1 MQKLNKNVTFVVL
14 QIIFIFLNMQ
24 TTNCHHRKSE
34 INAYT
39 VKGFLFIYCS
49 KQFTEIIKVA
59 YEYVI
64 LQTKNFLQ
72 EPLIS
77 TGFRP
82 HVSLAADKSTPHRE
96 TNHAIMVILPVDG
109 KRVALPI
116 DAPIVYSNTEEEF
129 DLQGG
134 SGEDLAQQVVTVV
147 KDKLGFNHDDMQY
160 I

>member
-1 MQKLNKNVTFVVL
+1 M
-14 QIIFIFLNMQ
+14 
-24 TTNCHHRKSE
+24 
-34 INAYT
+34 
-39 VKGFLFIYCS
+39 
-49 KQFTEIIKVA
+49 KVA

-64 LQTKNFLQ
+64 LQTKKFLQ

-77 TGFRP
+77 TGLRP

-116 DAPIVYSNTEEEF
+116 DAPIVYNYSNTEEDF
-129 DLQGG
+129 HLQGG

-147 KDKLGFNHDDMQY
+147 KDKLGFNDDDMEY
-160 I
+160 IRGMSKTVVIIGSAPLVFSHTGPTRSE